1 MTSHQ
6 EELMTSHQTLAR
18 LSERLLEDVHA
29 LYRTLRAAPEPSMQE
44 HWTAALIQQ
53 RMEDLGYQAVLCGG
67 TGVVAVLRN
76 GAEPVVAFRADID
89 ALPVQEETGLSY
101 ASSARGR
108 LPDGTEVPVMHA
120 CGHDAHI
127 ACAVGAATLLAQQR
141 DDWSGTVV
149 FVFQPGEETSQGARV
164 MVQDGLWDRTPAPQ
178 VIFGQHVWPG
188 VAGTVEV
195 SSGPAMAMADS
206 WKVTVH
212 GRGGHRSQPEDTV
225 DPVVLGAHMVARIQ
239 SVVSREVAA
248 QQAAVVT
255 VATFHAGLKENII
268 IPSTADFTVNVR
280 TLDPD
285 VRARASLPCAWQPT
299 WRPRGRRDRSSR
311 SSTASRCSPTTR
323 RRLRGWS
330 LRCREPSVRGTSP
343 HAAPGDGQR
352 YAGVLVLRRPRPGGR
367 PRRRSRPVEPL
378 PGIRAGAGVDPAHR
392 SRRGLHCHH
401 VSCRDPAC
409 QTQPVRF

>member
-29 LYRTLRAAPEPSMQE
+29 LYRTLRAAPELSMQE
-44 HWTAALIQQ
+44 HRTAALIQQ

-76 GAEPVVAFRADID
+76 GAGPVVAFRADID

-149 FVFQPGEETSQGARV
+149 FVFQPGEETSQGARA

-212 GRGGHRSQPEDTV
+212 GRGGHRSRPEDTV
-225 DPVVLGAHMVARIQ
+225 DPVVLGAHMVVRIQ

-285 VRARASLPCAWQPT
+285 VRARVLTALRLAAEVEASGAPRPVIEELYRFPLLINDPQETEGVVAALQGALGSGNVAQQPPVMGSGMPVY
-299 WRPRGRRDRSSR
+299 WFFGG
-311 SSTASRCSPTTR
+311 
-323 RRLRGWS
+323 L
-330 LRCREPSVRGTSP
+330 
-343 HAAPGDGQR
+343 APGVVHGDAPVPSNHSPGF
-352 YAGVLVLRRPRPGGR
+352 APVLESTLRTGLVAAFTAIMSRVGT
-367 PRRRSRPVEPL
+367 RPVRPNL
-378 PGIRAGAGVDPAHR
+378 
-392 SRRGLHCHH
+392 
-401 VSCRDPAC
+401 
-409 QTQPVRF
+409 